1 MKVKYD
7 QVFNLMDTN
16 GRRNDVIN
24 AIQGYLTILN
34 DIICEKQMEWQ
45 SMPNSLAQYEFYKA
59 AIAQSPDVF
68 VQHTPYDNL
77 VQVLD
82 SVPEFKI
89 KIENRDLS
97 WIQGN
102 RSDYSGIIKKFDQG
116 IEDRA
121 RHYTSNLV
129 KLGYADSSRQISETG
144 RLLLGKETLSRDS
157 LEKILPLND
166 TNIIYLR
173 QLLKLRIFS
182 DDETYYY
189 SPFNMAIAALKRK
202 KRISLNEFCEL
213 IQGINPCNPISE
225 IDDLIDNYHE
235 SDIVKDFK
243 VSIPP
248 DLLSKEKMDKEVFKK
263 YFPNQKSTI
272 VINVYYRFYEALFKF
287 NESRSQ
293 ADLDSLLDVYEAEKA
308 KLNKAFGVGKN
319 VFAVKKGDRP
329 LVTNFM
335 IKDSY
340 LFEADNINETIYVQ
354 FKKSKQLDII
364 SEYSDTT
371 IRIFKATGIISFDN
385 GYVELA
391 YPELLNIIFDYE
403 TVKSKAFGR
412 FDEELNP
419 YYDCY
424 SEYESGIY
432 SYYLSINSLI
442 QIMDYSNEMVIQI
455 IAEVKKAYKD
465 ADVDDI
471 TKIIAKKRRVEFDN
485 YIAKHYPEDRV
496 KHLLSLFSDRKNDKQ
511 IQSEVSDS
519 ATVPT
524 IYEYIVGLAWY
535 YFSNKTIDL
544 LGSYNLTLSANFEP
558 ISHAGGGKGDI
569 VIYENDK
576 VIMLEVTLMDPN
588 SQKRGEWEPVLRH
601 SVNLKIDEELSGS
614 NKEVTTFFI
623 ADTFDA
629 NTINIWKAVSTVP
642 LQSSFDKDKF
652 TSNVIIMPI
661 NNDELS
667 SFIDKKNSYNDI
679 IQQVRK
685 LFINEEAAFDM
696 NWRTRFIKNII

>member
-34 DIICEKQMEWQ
+34 EIICEKQMEWQ
-45 SMPNSLAQYEFYKA
+45 SMPNSFAQYEFYKA

-68 VQHTPYDNL
+68 VKHTPYDDL
-77 VQVLD
+77 LQILETAPDFRVR
-82 SVPEFKI
+82 
-89 KIENRDLS
+89 IENRDLS
-97 WIQGN
+97 WIQN
-102 RSDYSGIIKKFDQG
+102 NTSKYSGIIGKFDKG

-129 KLGYADSSRQISETG
+129 KLGYADSARQISETG

-182 DDETYYY
+182 DDEKYYY
-189 SPFNMAIAALKRK
+189 SPFNMAIAALIRR
-202 KRISLNEFCEL
+202 KRISQIEFSEL
-213 IQGINPCNPISE
+213 IQGINPCRPIT
-225 IDDLIDNYHE
+225 DLDKLIDNYHE
-235 SDIVKDFK
+235 SDIVRDFV
-243 VSIPP
+243 VSIPSEL
-248 DLLSKEKMDKEVFKK
+248 DSDEKLDMEVFKK
-263 YFPNQKSTI
+263 HFPNQKSAI
-272 VINVYYRFYEALFKF
+272 VINVYYKFYEALYKF
-287 NESRSQ
+287 NETRSQ
-293 ADLDSLLDVYEAEKA
+293 ADLDSLLDVYEAEKS
-308 KLNKAFGVGKN
+308 KINKAFGVGKN
-319 VFAVKKGDRP
+319 VFATKKGDRP
-329 LVTNFM
+329 LVANFM

-340 LFEADNINETIYVQ
+340 LFDTDNINKTIYVQ

-364 SEYSDTT
+364 GEYSDTT

-391 YPELLNIIFDYE
+391 YPDLLSIIFDYE
-403 TVKSKAFGR
+403 TVKTKAFGR

-424 SEYESGIY
+424 SEYESDIY
-432 SYYLSINSLI
+432 SFYLSINSLI
-442 QIMDYSNEMVIQI
+442 QIMDYSNETVIRI
-455 IAEVKKAYKD
+455 ISEVKKAYQD

-471 TKIIAKKRRVEFDN
+471 TKIIAKKRRVEFDAFISKN
-485 YIAKHYPEDRV
+485 YPEEKV
-496 KHLLSLFSDRKNDKQ
+496 KRLLSLFSDRKNDKL

-524 IYEYIVGLAWY
+524 IYEYVVGLAWY

-614 NKEVTTFFI
+614 DKEVTTFFI
-623 ADTFDA
+623 ADTFDT

-667 SFIDKKNSYNDI
+667 RFIDKKNSYNDI
-679 IQQVRK
+679 IQQVRS
-685 LFINEEAAFDM
+685 LFINEEATFDM
-696 NWRTRFIKNII
+696 SWRTRFINNII

>member
-1 MKVKYD
+1 MKVKSD

-34 DIICEKQMEWQ
+34 DIICDKQMDWQ
-45 SMPNSLAQYEFYKA
+45 NMPNSFAQYEFYKA
-59 AIAQSPDVF
+59 AIEQSPDVF

-77 VQVLD
+77 VQLLD

-89 KIENRDLS
+89 KIENHDLS
-97 WIQGN
+97 WVQHN
-102 RSDYSGIIKKFDQG
+102 RDNYSGVLKKFDSG

-129 KLGYADSSRQISETG
+129 KLGYADQSRQISDTG
-144 RLLLGKETLSRDS
+144 RLLLGKESLLRDS
-157 LEKILPLND
+157 LEKMLPLND
-166 TNIIYLR
+166 TNIIYIR

-182 DDETYYY
+182 DNEEYYY
-189 SPFNMAIAALKRK
+189 SPFNMAIAALIRK
-202 KRISLNEFCEL
+202 KRMSLIEFCEL
-213 IQGINPCNPISE
+213 IQGINPCNPIGD

-235 SDIVKDFK
+235 SDIVKGYK
-243 VSIPP
+243 VSVPNE
-248 DLLSKEKMDKEVFKK
+248 LKNAEKIEKEVFAK
-263 YFPNQKSTI
+263 YFPNQKSSI
-272 VINVYYRFYEALFKF
+272 VINVYYRFYEALYRF

-293 ADLDSLLDVYEAEKA
+293 SDLDSLLDVYESEKA

-329 LVTNFM
+329 LVSSFM
-335 IKDSY
+335 LKDSY
-340 LFEADNINETIYVQ
+340 LFDTSNINERIYIQ
-354 FKKSKQLDII
+354 FRKSKQLDII
-364 SEYSDTT
+364 GEYSDTT
-371 IRIFKATGIISFDN
+371 VRIFKATGIISFDN

-391 YPELLNIIFDYE
+391 YPDLLNIIFDYE
-403 TVKSKAFGR
+403 TVKAKAFGR

-424 SEYESGIY
+424 SEYESSIN
-432 SYYLSINSLI
+432 SFYLSVVSLI
-442 QIMDYSNEMVIQI
+442 QIMDYPDEKVIQI
-455 IAEVKKAYKD
+455 INSVKSAYQDAE
-465 ADVDDI
+465 VDDI
-471 TKIIAKKRRVEFDN
+471 TKIIAKKRREEFDLF
-485 YIAKHYPEDRV
+485 ISRKYPEDRV
-496 KHLLSLFSDRKNDKQ
+496 KYLLSLFSDRKNDKT
-511 IQSEVSDS
+511 IQTEVSDS

-524 IYEYIVGLAWY
+524 IYEYVVGLAWY
-535 YFSNKTIDL
+535 YFSNKKIDL
-544 LGSYNLTLSANFEP
+544 LSSYNLTLSANFEP

-569 VIYENDK
+569 VIYEKDK

-601 SVNLKIDEELSGS
+601 SVNLKIEEELSGS
-614 NKEVTTFFI
+614 NKDVTTFFV

-642 LQSSFDKDKF
+642 LQSSIDKDKF

-667 SFIDKKNSYNDI
+667 NFIDKKDNYDDI
-679 IQQVRK
+679 IHQVRS
-685 LFINEEAAFDM
+685 LFINEEAVFDM
-696 NWRTRFIKNII
+696 NWRTRFINNVI